1 MRVIGMAKVGAVV
14 AVLSAAAA
22 AETIPYD
29 YWYGRIIGRTRIQ
42 TVQEAYNGESGAVR
56 TSLSTGY
63 RNQVG
68 VNLGTLLTITEG
80 TQGNDLNL
88 NFVRPK
94 LSSVAQLSPRT
105 RWTITRID
113 WQDGSDSHWS
123 GPRFYYRSSSI
134 FLADQRF
141 STLGH
146 EVEYDADK
154 SLYMYLDGIW
164 LGKGNWSLDAGLGTV
179 FDDGTTWFRDTT
191 AAEPDHIRTALSDND
206 RTIRQWDTWAVCSYG
221 ISDRL
226 QISPRLSYERLTD
239 EQQTLELFA
248 GGEQGGSVPGRYE
261 LIIDRTD
268 RLYGVGGR
276 VQFLLAPSHWLELT
290 PLYQSGRD
298 HSVVGDQSIGYDET
312 TERERQDLSSERN
325 YSLNLEHT
333 WVSRDNLI
341 PVGRLLDDHRDY
353 YGHRLDPGTISVRS
367 SAQLSLRRAEVSSV
381 IYPGTPRENRYASRG
396 RSNALGLTSELTYYS
411 PLGIDVNLSL
421 GLSRR
426 SSGSSH
432 RSTIDNYSH
441 NQSYYYSLSL
451 NYFSYRWDPAKR
463 RNIGWDQ
470 IEDIDY
476 LLGPLLQLLDWK
488 ASFIIIPPAS
498 NWSARYAEENIFNF
512 FKGESDDHWRGTFA
526 GAIGL
531 GAGLEMGLDV
541 SFDQSVSNYTSD
553 AQSQRSVTN
562 GWSVH
567 PTLKWQPGSRFRTDV
582 ALTETY
588 RDYQVAYSY
597 GRDSDYYTHTWQ
609 LLINYTILI

>member
-22 AETIPYD
+22 AETIPFD

-42 TVQEAYNGESGAVR
+42 TVQEAYNGETGAVR
-56 TSLSTGY
+56 SSLNTGY
-63 RNQVG
+63 LNQVG

-113 WQDGSDSHWS
+113 WRDGSDSHWS
-123 GPRFYYRSSSI
+123 GPRFYHNSSST
-134 FLADQRF
+134 FFADQHL
-141 STLGH
+141 SILGH
-146 EVEYDADK
+146 DVEYDTDR
-154 SLYMYLDGIW
+154 SLYMYLDGMW

-179 FDDGTTWFRDTT
+179 FDDGTTWLRDTT
-191 AAEPDHIRTALSDND
+191 AATPDVIRTAVRDDD
-206 RTIRQWDTWAVCSYG
+206 RTIWQWDTWAICSYG
-221 ISDRL
+221 ISNRL

-239 EQQTLELFA
+239 EQQTLDLYV
-248 GGEQGGSVPGRYE
+248 GGQGGSFPERVERRG
-261 LIIDRTD
+261 DRTD
-268 RLYGVGGR
+268 RLYGVGGE
-276 VQFLLAPSHWLELT
+276 VQFVLAPSHWLELT

-298 HSVVGDQSIGYDET
+298 HRILIEQSINYDET
-312 TERERQDLSSERN
+312 TERERQDLNSERN
-325 YSLNLEHT
+325 FSLTLAHT
-333 WVSRDNLI
+333 WVSRDNRI

-353 YGHRLDPGTISVRS
+353 YGHRLDPGTIAVRS
-367 SAQLSLRRAEVSSV
+367 SAQLNLRRAENSV
-381 IYPGTPRENRYASRG
+381 MIYPGTPYQTRDSFRG
-396 RSNALGLTSELTYYS
+396 RTNLLGLASELTYYS

-426 SSGSSH
+426 SSGSS
-432 RSTIDNYSH
+432 RTATIDTYDH
-441 NQSYYYSLSL
+441 NQSYYYNVSFV
-451 NYFSYRWDPAKR
+451 YFSYRWDPAKR

-476 LLGPLLQLLDWK
+476 LLGPLLQPLDWR
-488 ASFIIIPPAS
+488 ASFSLTPPAS
-498 NWSARYAEENIFNF
+498 RWWAYLPEENIFNF

-526 GAIGL
+526 SAIGL

-597 GRDSDYYTHTWQ
+597 GGDSDYYTHTWQ